1 MKYLA
6 IILAI
11 VTLSG
16 CKDMNNT
23 NQTEDMITICLDDV
37 AYWVDGEGTNYQ
49 MMAPR
54 IDPKTLSFVLC
65 KEDS

>member
-49 MMAPR
+49 MMSPR
-54 IDPKTLSFVLC
+54 INPETLSFVRCEGKL
-65 KEDS
+65 